1 VNKGFEL
8 EPQTPEERD
17 RRLAE
22 LEAVEEAAEFDVL
35 VEDRRLEKQ
44 GAWFEQVVKVN
55 RAG

>member
-1 VNKGFEL
+1 VKGFEL

-17 RRLAE
+17 RRLVE
-22 LEAVEEAAEFDVL
+22 LEAAEEQAEFDVL

-55 RAG
+55 RAR

>member
-17 RRLAE
+17 RRLVE
-22 LEAVEEAAEFDVL
+22 LEAVEEQAEFEVL

-44 GAWFEQVVKVN
+44 GAWFEQVKK
-55 RAG
+55 